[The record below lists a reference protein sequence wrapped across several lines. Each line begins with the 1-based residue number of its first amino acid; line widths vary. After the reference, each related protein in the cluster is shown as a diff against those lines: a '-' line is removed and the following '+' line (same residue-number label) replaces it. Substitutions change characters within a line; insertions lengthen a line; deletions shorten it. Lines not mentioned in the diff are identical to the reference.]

1 MYANV
6 YWLGRLECYWNGLMG
21 FWAIYWT
28 DGVDTPS
35 TVMTTRA
42 SAVLKHGGRW
52 RFPWRKKNCRQVKVY
67 MKSRVK
73 QTEDHLSYT
82 VLRCRCC
89 TDNNWSQL
97 LQRKSELNDHFL
109 WCSTPSMVAEIGGYS
124 GLLLGF
130 SLMDTVA
137 VFSHITR
144 WILSPQKP
152 IE

>member
-1 MYANV
+1 
-6 YWLGRLECYWNGLMG
+6 
-21 FWAIYWT
+21 
-28 DGVDTPS
+28 
-35 TVMTTRA
+35 
-42 SAVLKHGGRW
+42 
-52 RFPWRKKNCRQVKVY
+52 

-82 VLRCRCC
+82 VLRCWCS
-89 TDNNWSQL
+89 TDNNSAQL
-97 LQRKSELNDHFL
+97 LQRKSKSNYQFL
-109 WCSTPSMVAEIGGYS
+109 WCPKPSMVAEIGGYS